1 MLKHV
6 KVSVDH
12 QELASMEYNINPP
25 KRSQNN
31 EPDAEPSNP
40 RTRITITKRKVT

>member
-6 KVSVDH
+6 KVSVND